1 MTASAEEEEVVR
13 GLGMGE
19 ELEGGEFHL
28 ETGVWVSMA
37 KTLERQQR

>member
-1 MTASAEEEEVVR
+1 MVR

-19 ELEGGEFHL
+19 GEEFYL
-28 ETGVWVSMA
+28 ETSARVGMA